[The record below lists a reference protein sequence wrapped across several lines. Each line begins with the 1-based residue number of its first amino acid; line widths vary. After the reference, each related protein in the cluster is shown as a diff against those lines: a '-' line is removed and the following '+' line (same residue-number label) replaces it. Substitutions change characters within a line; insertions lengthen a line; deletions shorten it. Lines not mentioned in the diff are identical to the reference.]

1 MIKIAARL
9 LPFLL
14 FPCQIWAQSVPNER
28 RSDWFA
34 SGLQAP
40 PPLYAAQR
48 NILDFGGKG
57 DSLTLNELA
66 FDQTIASLNGQP
78 GEIYFPP
85 GVYLFKNTL
94 HMRDSLILRGAG
106 ADETRFY
113 FDLGSSSQHGI
124 RFPGQIAPPEEA
136 LPLSAPCM
144 PGDTQ
149 LILQHNLKPGDLLRL
164 EWNDSLVIYSDWA
177 RGSAGQILEVTA
189 AHTGEIT
196 VNHPLRIQAS
206 LSTQPRL
213 RLITP
218 LKDAG
223 VECISITRLDGNAPF
238 ASNISMEYASRCWL
252 AGVESAQCNFGHF
265 TLDASTQCEIYG
277 CYLHDAFA
285 YGGGGQGYGVVL
297 QYTSGDNRIQNN
309 IFRHL
314 RHSMLLQ
321 SGANGNVLAYNFS
334 TEPFW
339 VEFPNDGAGEIVFHG
354 NYPSYNLFEGNICKN
369 IRPDGSHGLNGP
381 FNTLF
386 RNRTSG
392 YGIVFTSPEYQS
404 HYNIIGNEILQGGI
418 LQGLY
423 LVSGANNL
431 EMGNSQ
437 NGNLV
442 PLNSGIASETSLYWS
457 TPPAYLSAVDYV
469 IGPPASFNTGT
480 IPARERFLQ
489 TGTKTDCDIREG
501 LTVDINEYK
510 TARAPVFQLIP
521 NPAST
526 TFFIQSEH
534 AGMLEIID
542 LSGRKW
548 WSGQIN
554 QGNQTIPCTHWPN
567 GMYLVV
573 LKSGKSL
580 SQQWLMKTTR

>member
-1 MIKIAARL
+1 MIKFAARL

-14 FPCQIWAQSVPNER
+14 FPCLIGAQTVPDER
-28 RSDWFA
+28 RSDWFT
-34 SGLQAP
+34 SGLQAL
-40 PPLYAAQR
+40 PPLYTAQR

-66 FDQTIASLNGQP
+66 FAQAVASLNGQP

-85 GVYLFKNTL
+85 GAYLFKGTL
-94 HMRDSLILRGAG
+94 LMRDSLILRGAG
-106 ADETRFY
+106 ADQTRFY
-113 FDLGSSSQHGI
+113 FDLGGSTQHGI
-124 RFPGQIAPPEEA
+124 RFLGQVSPLTEA

-144 PGDTQ
+144 RGDTQ
-149 LILQHNLKPGDLLRL
+149 LFLQHNLHAGDLLRL
-164 EWNDSLVIYSDWA
+164 EWNDSLVIFSDWA
-177 RGSAGQILEVTA
+177 RGSAGQILEVTTVQA
-189 AHTGEIT
+189 GQIT
-196 VNHPLRIQAS
+196 VNHPLRIQAP
-206 LSTQPRL
+206 LSAQPRL
-213 RLITP
+213 RRITP

-223 VECISITRLDGNAPF
+223 VECISLTRMDGDAPF
-238 ASNISMEYASRCWL
+238 ASNISLEYAYRCWL

-265 TLDASTQCEIYG
+265 TLDASTHCEIYG

-334 TEPFW
+334 TEPYW

-381 FNTLF
+381 YNTLF

-404 HYNIIGNEILQGGI
+404 HYNIIGNEIQQGGI

-431 EMGNSQ
+431 EIGNSQ

-442 PLNSGIASETSLYWS
+442 PVNSGIASETSLYWN
-457 TPPAYLSAVDYV
+457 TPPAYLSVVNYL
-469 IGPPASFNTGT
+469 IGPPASFNTGS

-489 TGTKTDCDIREG
+489 AGVKTDCTVREG
-501 LTVDINEYK
+501 LTVDVTEYK
-510 TARAPVFQLIP
+510 PAIPPVFQLIP

-526 TFFIQSEH
+526 SFFIQSEH
-534 AGMLEIID
+534 VGFLEIID

-548 WSGQIN
+548 WSGQID
-554 QGNQTIPCTHWPN
+554 QGTQTIPCAPWPN
-567 GMYLVV
+567 GMYLVI
-573 LKSGKSL
+573 LKTDSGTGHHWLVKSA
-580 SQQWLMKTTR
+580 R